1 MTDDP
6 KSDKP
11 ESDKPE
17 SPNQFASQ
25 AEEQDPGIV
34 REFVLYLQENKKW
47 WLIPMILTLLAIGV
61 VGLLAGSGLA
71 PFVYTLF

>member
-1 MTDDP
+1 MSQDP
-6 KSDKP
+6 DSTEPD
-11 ESDKPE
+11 SHG
-17 SPNQFASQ
+17 QFASQ
-25 AEEQDPGIV
+25 AEENDPGIV

>member
-1 MTDDP
+1 MNHDPNTNEPDDQ
-6 KSDKP
+6 D
-11 ESDKPE
+11 
-17 SPNQFASQ
+17 QFASQ
-25 AEEQDPGIV
+25 AEQSDPGIV

>member
-6 KSDKP
+6 QSTDHDSNKD
-11 ESDKPE
+11 
-17 SPNQFASQ
+17 FASQ
-25 AEEQDPGIV
+25 AEGNDPGIV

>member
-1 MTDDP
+1 MNHDP
-6 KSDKP
+6 KSNEQEDH
-11 ESDKPE
+11 D
-17 SPNQFASQ
+17 QFASQ
-25 AEEQDPGIV
+25 AEESDPGIV